1 MTRGLAL
8 RLLGVAV
15 IVAFVFAARS
25 LPLAEWLAGTES
37 WVREN
42 PVLGAAS
49 YVVLTTLAAVLL
61 LPGWVP
67 MALAGL
73 LFGLL
78 PGIAYG
84 AVGITCGATAAMVAG
99 RTLARPWVATRIE
112 GNRKLAALDEAL
124 EEQSFLIV
132 FLTRVAMV
140 LPFNLLNFAYGL
152 TRVGLPTYVGAT
164 ALGMLPIV
172 ALYAY
177 LGTLAAD
184 IGALLDGDVKPA
196 GGWWVVLIGGIAITI
211 VIVVVRRTVNRVLE
225 QKLAPGSDA
234 SYSGRDTPTDD

>member
-1 MTRGLAL
+1 MTRGLVL
-8 RLLGVAV
+8 RILGVAA
-15 IVAFVFAARS
+15 IVALVFAARS
-25 LPLAEWLAGTES
+25 LPLADWLAGTEA
-37 WVREN
+37 WVQEN
-42 PVLGAAS
+42 PVLGAVG
-49 YVVLTTLAAVLL
+49 YVGLTTLAAVLL

-84 AVGITCGATAAMVAG
+84 ALGVTGGATAAMLAG
-99 RTLARPWVATRIE
+99 RTLARPWVAKRIE
-112 GNRKLAALDEAL
+112 GNSQLSALDEAL
-124 EEQSFLIV
+124 GHQAFLIV

-164 ALGMLPIV
+164 ALGMLPVV

-196 GGWWVVLIGGIAITI
+196 GGWWVVLTGALAITI
-211 VIVVVRRTVNRVLE
+211 VIIVVRRTVQRVLE
-225 QKLAPGSDA
+225 QKLESGSDESQPGSDEP
-234 SYSGRDTPTDD
+234 SS

>member
-1 MTRGLAL
+1 MPSISRW
-8 RLLGVAV
+8 
-15 IVAFVFAARS
+15 S
-25 LPLAEWLAGTES
+25 AGTEA

-42 PVLGAAS
+42 PVLGAVG
-49 YVVLTTLAAVLL
+49 YVGLTTLAAVLL

-84 AVGITCGATAAMVAG
+84 AVGVTSGAAAAMLAG
-99 RTLARPWVATRIE
+99 RTLARPWVAKRIE
-112 GNRKLAALDEAL
+112 GNSQLSALDEAL
-124 EEQSFLIV
+124 RDQAFLIV

-140 LPFNLLNFAYGL
+140 LPFNLLNYAYGL

-164 ALGMLPIV
+164 ALGMLPVV

-184 IGALLDGDVKPA
+184 VGALLDGDVKPA
-196 GGWWVVLIGGIAITI
+196 GGWWVVLIGALAITI
-211 VIVVVRRTVNRVLE
+211 VIIVVRRTVKRVLDR
-225 QKLAPGSDA
+225 KLESGSDKSQPGSDEP
-234 SYSGRDTPTDD
+234 SS